1 MSDPEIEREGTR
13 EKKKAGDGCRA
24 RELQRSSKTRRLDRT
39 EDKKG

>member
-24 RELQRSSKTRRLDRT
+24 RELQRTSKTRRLDRT